1 MSLTPESEATT
12 VFQGALTAPV
22 YDVAIT
28 SPLEQARLL
37 STALGNRVWFKRE
50 DLQPVFSFKL
60 RGAYTMMAKLD
71 PAALARGVVAASAG
85 NHAQGVAL
93 AAGKLGCRAVIV
105 MPVTTPAI
113 KVEAVRRL
121 GGEVRLHGD
130 AFDDAAAYARQ
141 VAEAEGLTPIP
152 PYDHPD
158 VIAGQGTVAMELL
171 RQRPRGLDAVF
182 IPVGGGGLIAGM
194 ATCIKRL
201 QPSIRVIGVEPADSD
216 SMARSLEAG
225 RPVRLD
231 HAGTFADGVA
241 VRQVGELPFRLCRD
255 TVDEM
260 VRVGTDEICA
270 AIKDV
275 FAENRTVLEP
285 SGALSV
291 AGLRKWSAGKSGLDL
306 VAVLSGANL
315 NFDRLRFVAERAGS
329 GEHREALFAVTIPE
343 RPGSFRAFCELIGN
357 RPITEFNYRYS
368 DASIARTF
376 VGIQVAD
383 RGETEALL
391 AIFRAHGL
399 GAIDLSDNEMA
410 KLHLRH
416 LAWGFTPDPE
426 LERVYRFEF
435 PERPGALL
443 RFLTCM
449 SRGWNITLFHY
460 RNYGSDLGRV
470 LAGMEV
476 PREDEAAFA
485 TFLEELGYAWTD
497 EKDNPA
503 YRFLLRNGC

>member
-1 MSLTPESEATT
+1 MHTSPEAESQA
-12 VFQGALTAPV
+12 VFQSTLTAPV

-28 SPLEQARLL
+28 SPLEKAVLL
-37 STALGNRVWFKRE
+37 SAALGHRVWFKRE

-60 RGAYTMMAKLD
+60 RGAYTMMARLEPD
-71 PAALARGVVAASAG
+71 ALARGVVAASAG

-93 AAGKLGCRAVIV
+93 AAGRLGCRAVIV
-105 MPVTTPAI
+105 MPVPTPAI

-141 VAEAEGLTPIP
+141 VAETEGLTQIP

-194 ATCIKRL
+194 ATCLKRL
-201 QPSIRVIGVEPADSD
+201 QPGIRVIGVEPADSD
-216 SMARSLEAG
+216 CLARALEAG
-225 RPVRLD
+225 RPVRLEQV
-231 HAGTFADGVA
+231 GTFAEGVA

-260 VRVGTDEICA
+260 VQVSTDEICQ

-285 SGALSV
+285 AGALSV
-291 AGLRKWSAGKSGLDL
+291 AGLRKWGAGKSGLDL
-306 VAVLSGANL
+306 AAVLSGANL

-343 RPGSFRAFCELIGN
+343 RPGSFRAFCQLIGP

-368 DASIARTF
+368 DARTARIF

-383 RGETEALL
+383 RAEAEALM
-391 AIFRAHGL
+391 ATFRAQGL
-399 GAIDLSDNEMA
+399 GAMDLSDNEMA

-416 LAWGFTPDPE
+416 LAWGFTPNPE

-443 RFLTCM
+443 RFLTRM
-449 SRGWNITLFHY
+449 SQGWNITLFHY
-460 RNYGSDLGRV
+460 RNYGADLGRV

-485 TFLEELGYAWTD
+485 AFLEDLGYAWTD

-503 YRFLLRNGC
+503 YRLLLA

>member
-1 MSLTPESEATT
+1 MSCSPETEATE
-12 VFQGALTAPV
+12 VFQGSLTAPV

-28 SPLEQARLL
+28 SPLERAELL
-37 STALGNRVWFKRE
+37 SAQLGHRVWFKRE

-71 PAALARGVVAASAG
+71 PEALARGVVAASAG

-93 AAGKLGCRAVIV
+93 AAGRLGCRAVIV

-130 AFDDAAAYARQ
+130 AFDDAAAHARQ
-141 VAEAEGLTPIP
+141 VAEAEGLTAIP

-158 VIAGQGTVAMELL
+158 IIAGQGTVAMELL

-194 ATCIKRL
+194 ATCLKRL
-201 QPSIRVIGVEPADSD
+201 RPSIRVIGVEPADSD
-216 SMARSLEAG
+216 CLARSLEAG

-260 VRVGTDEICA
+260 VRVSTDEICA

-275 FAENRTVLEP
+275 FVENRTVLEP
-285 SGALSV
+285 AGALSV
-291 AGLRKWSAGKSGLDL
+291 AGLRKWSAGRSRLDL
-306 VAVLSGANL
+306 AAVLSGANL
-315 NFDRLRFVAERAGS
+315 NFDRLRFVAERAS
-329 GEHREALFAVTIPE
+329 GAPREALFAVTIPE
-343 RPGSFRAFCELIGN
+343 RPGSFKAFCELIGN

-376 VGIQVAD
+376 VGIQVAGRD
-383 RGETEALL
+383 EGEALL
-391 AIFRAHGL
+391 ATFRAAGL

-416 LAWGFTPDPE
+416 LVWGFTPDPE

-443 RFLTCM
+443 RFLTRM

-485 TFLEELGYAWTD
+485 AFLEELGYAWTD
-497 EKDNPA
+497 EKANPA
-503 YRFLLRNGC
+503 YRLLLT

>member
-1 MSLTPESEATT
+1 MSRSTESEAME
-12 VFQGALTAPV
+12 VFQGSLTAPV

-28 SPLEQARLL
+28 SPLEQAPLL
-37 STALGNRVWFKRE
+37 SAALGHRVWFKRE

-60 RGAYTMMAKLD
+60 RGAYTMMARLD
-71 PAALARGVVAASAG
+71 ADALARGVVAASAG

-141 VAEAEGLTPIP
+141 VAETEGLTPIP

-194 ATCIKRL
+194 ATCLKRL

-216 SMARSLEAG
+216 CLSRALEAG

-231 HAGTFADGVA
+231 HAGIFAEGVA

-260 VRVGTDEICA
+260 VRVGTDEICS

-285 SGALSV
+285 AGALSV
-291 AGLRKWSAGKSGLDL
+291 AGLRKWGAGKRGLDL
-306 VAVLSGANL
+306 AAVLSGANL

-343 RPGSFRAFCELIGN
+343 RPGSFKAFCELIGP

-368 DASIARTF
+368 DASTARIF

-383 RGETEALL
+383 RSETEGLL
-391 AIFRAHGL
+391 ATFRAHGL
-399 GAIDLSDNEMA
+399 GAMDLSDNEMA

-443 RFLTCM
+443 RFLTRM

-503 YRFLLRNGC
+503 YRFLLA

>member
-1 MSLTPESEATT
+1 
-12 VFQGALTAPV
+12 
-22 YDVAIT
+22 
-28 SPLEQARLL
+28 
-37 STALGNRVWFKRE
+37 
-50 DLQPVFSFKL
+50 
-60 RGAYTMMAKLD
+60 
-71 PAALARGVVAASAG
+71 
-85 NHAQGVAL
+85 
-93 AAGKLGCRAVIV
+93 
-105 MPVTTPAI
+105 
-113 KVEAVRRL
+113 
-121 GGEVRLHGD
+121 VRLHGD

-194 ATCIKRL
+194 ATCLKRL
-201 QPSIRVIGVEPADSD
+201 QPGIRVIGVEPADSD
-216 SMARSLEAG
+216 CLARALEAG

-260 VRVGTDEICA
+260 VRVSTDEICA

-275 FAENRTVLEP
+275 FAENRPVLEP
-285 SGALSV
+285 SGALAV
-291 AGLRKWSAGKSGLDL
+291 AGLRKWCASRRGLDL
-306 VAVLSGANL
+306 AAILSGANL

-343 RPGSFRAFCELIGN
+343 RPGSFKAFCELIGN

-368 DASIARTF
+368 DPSTARTF

-383 RGETEALL
+383 RAETEELL
-391 AIFRAHGL
+391 ATFRAHGL

-443 RFLTCM
+443 RFLTRM

-485 TFLEELGYAWTD
+485 AFLDELGYAWTD

-503 YRFLLRNGC
+503 YQFLNGWPAP

>member
-1 MSLTPESEATT
+1 MSTSPESEALE
-12 VFQGALTAPV
+12 VFQGILTAPV
-22 YDVAIT
+22 YDVAVT
-28 SPLEQARLL
+28 SPLEEAHLL
-37 STALGNRVWFKRE
+37 SAALGHRIWFKRE

-60 RGAYTMMAKLD
+60 RGAYTMMARLGAD
-71 PAALARGVVAASAG
+71 QLARGVVAASAG

-121 GGEVRLHGD
+121 GGEVRLHGN

-141 VAEAEGLTPIP
+141 VAEAEGLTQIP
-152 PYDHPD
+152 PFDHPD

-194 ATCIKRL
+194 ATCLKRL
-201 QPSIRVIGVEPADSD
+201 QPGIRVIGVEPADSD
-216 SMARSLEAG
+216 CMARSLEAG
-225 RPVRLD
+225 RPVRLE

-241 VRQVGELPFRLCRD
+241 VRQVGGLPFRLCRD

-260 VRVGTDEICA
+260 VRVSTDEICA

-291 AGLRKWSAGKSGLDL
+291 AGLRKWAAGRQGLDL
-306 VAVLSGANL
+306 AAVLSGANL

-343 RPGSFRAFCELIGN
+343 RPGSFRAFCELLGA
-357 RPITEFNYRYS
+357 RAITEFNYRYS
-368 DASIARTF
+368 DPRMARIF

-383 RGETEALL
+383 PGEREALMAL
-391 AIFRAHGL
+391 FQAHGL
-399 GAIDLSDNEMA
+399 GAVDLSDNEMA

-449 SRGWNITLFHY
+449 SVGWNITLFHY
-460 RNYGSDLGRV
+460 RNFGSDMGRV

-476 PREDEAAFA
+476 PREDETAFRA
-485 TFLEELGYAWTD
+485 FLEDLGYAWTD

-503 YRFLLRNGC
+503 YKFLLA

>member
-1 MSLTPESEATT
+1 MSTSPESEALE
-12 VFQGALTAPV
+12 VFQGILTAPV
-22 YDVAIT
+22 YDVAVT
-28 SPLEQARLL
+28 SPLEEAHLL
-37 STALGNRVWFKRE
+37 SAALGHRIWFKRE

-60 RGAYTMMAKLD
+60 RGAYTMMARLGAD
-71 PAALARGVVAASAG
+71 QLARGVVAASAG

-121 GGEVRLHGD
+121 GGEVRLHGN

-141 VAEAEGLTPIP
+141 VAEAKGLTQIP
-152 PYDHPD
+152 PFDHPD

-194 ATCIKRL
+194 ATCLKRL
-201 QPSIRVIGVEPADSD
+201 QPGIRVIGVEPADSD
-216 SMARSLEAG
+216 CMARSLEAG
-225 RPVRLD
+225 RPVRLE

-241 VRQVGELPFRLCRD
+241 VRQVGGLPFRLCRD

-260 VRVGTDEICA
+260 VRVSTDEICA

-291 AGLRKWSAGKSGLDL
+291 AGLRKWAAGRQGLDL
-306 VAVLSGANL
+306 AAVLSGANL

-329 GEHREALFAVTIPE
+329 GESREALFAVTIPE
-343 RPGSFRAFCELIGN
+343 RPGSFRAFCELIGP
-357 RPITEFNYRYS
+357 RAITEFNYRYS
-368 DASIARTF
+368 DATTARIF
-376 VGIQVAD
+376 VGIQVAGP
-383 RGETEALL
+383 GEAEALM
-391 AIFRAHGL
+391 ATFRAHGL
-399 GAIDLSDNEMA
+399 GVMDLSDNEMA

-449 SRGWNITLFHY
+449 SVGWNITLFHY
-460 RNYGSDLGRV
+460 RNFGSDMGRV

-476 PREDEAAFA
+476 PREDETAFRA
-485 TFLEELGYAWTD
+485 FLEDLGYAWTD

-503 YRFLLRNGC
+503 YKFLLA

>member
-1 MSLTPESEATT
+1 MSLSPESEALA
-12 VFQGALTAPV
+12 VFQGSLTAPV
-22 YDVAIT
+22 YDVAVT
-28 SPLEQARLL
+28 SPLEEARLL
-37 STALGNRVWFKRE
+37 SAALGHRIWFKRE

-60 RGAYTMMAKLD
+60 RGAYTMMAKLSAD
-71 PAALARGVVAASAG
+71 QLARGVVAASAG

-105 MPVTTPAI
+105 MPVTTPVI

-141 VAEAEGLTPIP
+141 VAEAEGLTQIP

-194 ATCIKRL
+194 ATCLKRL
-201 QPSIRVIGVEPADSD
+201 QPGIRVIGVEPADSD
-216 SMARSLEAG
+216 CLSRALEAG
-225 RPVRLD
+225 RPVRLE

-260 VRVGTDEICA
+260 VRVSTDEICA
-270 AIKDV
+270 AINDV

-291 AGLRKWSAGKSGLDL
+291 AGLRKWAAGRSGLDL
-306 VAVLSGANL
+306 AAILSGANL

-329 GEHREALFAVTIPE
+329 GEQREALFAVTIPE
-343 RPGSFRAFCELIGN
+343 RPGSFKAFCELIGP
-357 RPITEFNYRYS
+357 RSITEFNYRYS
-368 DASIARTF
+368 DATTARIF
-376 VGIQVAD
+376 VGIQVSGPA
-383 RGETEALL
+383 ETEALM
-391 AIFRAHGL
+391 ATFRAHGL
-399 GAIDLSDNEMA
+399 GVMDLSDNEMA

-416 LAWGFTPDPE
+416 LAWGFTPEPD

-443 RFLTCM
+443 RFLTRM
-449 SRGWNITLFHY
+449 SVGWNITLFHY
-460 RNYGSDLGRV
+460 RNYGSDMGRV

-476 PREDEAAFA
+476 PREDEAVFRG
-485 TFLEELGYAWTD
+485 FLEDLGYDWTD

-503 YRFLLRNGC
+503 YKFLLA

>member
-1 MSLTPESEATT
+1 MSTSPESEALE
-12 VFQGALTAPV
+12 VFQGILTAPV
-22 YDVAIT
+22 YDVAVT
-28 SPLEQARLL
+28 SPLEEAHLL
-37 STALGNRVWFKRE
+37 SAALGHRIWFKRE

-60 RGAYTMMAKLD
+60 RGAYTMMARLGAD
-71 PAALARGVVAASAG
+71 QLARGVVAASAG

-121 GGEVRLHGD
+121 GGEVRLHGN

-141 VAEAEGLTPIP
+141 VAEAEGLTQIP
-152 PYDHPD
+152 PFDHPD

-194 ATCIKRL
+194 ATCLKRL
-201 QPSIRVIGVEPADSD
+201 QPGIRVIGVEPADSD
-216 SMARSLEAG
+216 CMARSLEAG
-225 RPVRLD
+225 RPVRLE

-241 VRQVGELPFRLCRD
+241 VRQVGGLPFRLCRD

-260 VRVGTDEICA
+260 VRVSTDEICA

-291 AGLRKWSAGKSGLDL
+291 AGLRKWAAGRQGLDL
-306 VAVLSGANL
+306 AAVLSGANL

-329 GEHREALFAVTIPE
+329 GESREALFAVTIPE
-343 RPGSFRAFCELIGN
+343 RPGSFRAFCELIGP
-357 RPITEFNYRYS
+357 RAITEFNYRYS
-368 DASIARTF
+368 DATTARIF
-376 VGIQVAD
+376 VGIQVAGP
-383 RGETEALL
+383 GEAEALM
-391 AIFRAHGL
+391 ATFRAHGL
-399 GAIDLSDNEMA
+399 GVMDLSDNEMA

-449 SRGWNITLFHY
+449 SVGWNITLFHY
-460 RNYGSDLGRV
+460 RNFGSDMGRV

-476 PREDEAAFA
+476 PREDETAFRA
-485 TFLEELGYAWTD
+485 FLEDLGYAWTD

-503 YRFLLRNGC
+503 YKFLLA

>member
-1 MSLTPESEATT
+1 
-12 VFQGALTAPV
+12 
-22 YDVAIT
+22 
-28 SPLEQARLL
+28 
-37 STALGNRVWFKRE
+37 
-50 DLQPVFSFKL
+50 
-60 RGAYTMMAKLD
+60 
-71 PAALARGVVAASAG
+71 
-85 NHAQGVAL
+85 
-93 AAGKLGCRAVIV
+93 
-105 MPVTTPAI
+105 
-113 KVEAVRRL
+113 
-121 GGEVRLHGD
+121 
-130 AFDDAAAYARQ
+130 
-141 VAEAEGLTPIP
+141 
-152 PYDHPD
+152 
-158 VIAGQGTVAMELL
+158 
-171 RQRPRGLDAVF
+171 VF

-315 NFDRLRFVAERAGS
+315 TFDRLRFVAERAGS

>member
-1 MSLTPESEATT
+1 MTEPHSPSAAE
-12 VFQGALTAPV
+12 VFEGILTAPV
-22 YDVAIT
+22 YDVAVE
-28 SPLEQARLL
+28 SPLEPARLL
-37 STALGNRVWFKRE
+37 SAALGHRVWLKRE

-60 RGAYTMMAKLD
+60 RGAYTMMARLE
-71 PAALARGVVAASAG
+71 PGALARGVVAASAG

-93 AAGKLGCRAVIV
+93 AAGRLGCRAVIV

-121 GGEVRLHGD
+121 GGEVRLVGD

-141 VAEAEGLTPIP
+141 VAEAEGLTTIP
-152 PYDHPD
+152 PFDHPD
-158 VIAGQGTVAMELL
+158 VIAGQGTVGMELL

-182 IPVGGGGLIAGM
+182 VPVGGGGLLAGV
-194 ATCIKRL
+194 ATCLKRL

-216 SMARSLEAG
+216 SMTRSLEAG
-225 RPVRLD
+225 HPVRLE

-260 VRVGTDEICA
+260 VRVSTDEICE

-291 AGLRKWSAGKSGLDL
+291 AGLRRWAAGRSGLDL
-306 VAVLSGANL
+306 AAILSGANL

-329 GEHREALFAVTIPE
+329 GERREALFAVTIPE
-343 RPGSFRAFCELIGN
+343 RPGSFKAFCELVGA
-357 RPITEFNYRYS
+357 RAITEFNYRYS
-368 DASIARTF
+368 DPRAARIF

-383 RGETEALL
+383 QGETEALL
-391 AIFRAHGL
+391 ALFRNSGL
-399 GAIDLSDNEMA
+399 EAVDLSDNEMA

-443 RFLTCM
+443 RFLTRM

-460 RNYGSDLGRV
+460 RNHGADLGRV

-476 PREDEAAFA
+476 PREDAGAFDA
-485 TFLEELGYAWTD
+485 FLEDLGYACTD

-503 YRFLLRNGC
+503 YRMLLG

>member
-1 MSLTPESEATT
+1 MSSTPEAEAQD
-12 VFQGALTAPV
+12 VFEGILTAPV
-22 YDVAIT
+22 YDVAVT
-28 SPLEQARLL
+28 SPLEEAKLL
-37 STALGNRVWFKRE
+37 SAELGHRVWLKRE

-60 RGAYTMMAKLD
+60 RGAYTMMAKLG
-71 PAALARGVVAASAG
+71 AEELARGVVAASAG

-93 AAGKLGCRAVIV
+93 AAGRLGCRAVIV

-130 AFDDAAAYARQ
+130 AYDDAAAYARR
-141 VAEAEGLTPIP
+141 VAAEEGLTAIP

-194 ATCIKRL
+194 ATCLKRL
-201 QPSIRVIGVEPADSD
+201 RPDIRVIGVEPADSD
-216 SMARSLEAG
+216 CLARALEAG
-225 RPVRLD
+225 RPVRLE

-260 VRVGTDEICA
+260 VRVSTDEICA

-291 AGLRKWSAGKSGLDL
+291 AGLRKWGAGKAGLDL
-306 VAVLSGANL
+306 AAVLSGANL
-315 NFDRLRFVAERAGS
+315 NFDRLRFVAERAS
-329 GEHREALFAVTIPE
+329 GAQREALFAVTIPE
-343 RPGSFRAFCELIGN
+343 RPGSFKAFCELIGH
-357 RPITEFNYRYS
+357 RAITEFNYRYS
-368 DASIARTF
+368 DPATARIF
-376 VGIQVAD
+376 VGIQVTGPA
-383 RGETEALL
+383 ETEALMVT
-391 AIFRAHGL
+391 FRAHGL
-399 GAIDLSDNEMA
+399 GVMDLSDNEMA

-443 RFLTCM
+443 RFLTRM
-449 SRGWNITLFHY
+449 SVGWNITLFHY
-460 RNYGSDLGRV
+460 RNYGSDMGRV

-476 PREDEAAFA
+476 PREDGEAFRV
-485 TFLEELGYAWTD
+485 FLEELGYAWTD

-503 YRFLLRNGC
+503 YRFLLA

>member
-1 MSLTPESEATT
+1 MDPRHDPDALD
-12 VFQGALTAPV
+12 VFERILTAPV
-22 YDVAIT
+22 YDVARE
-28 SPLEQARLL
+28 SPLESAPLL
-37 STALGNRVWFKRE
+37 SAALGHRVWFKRE

-60 RGAYTMMAKLD
+60 RGAYTMMARLGRE
-71 PAALARGVVAASAG
+71 ALARGVVAASAG

-93 AAGKLGCRAVIV
+93 AAGRLGCRAVIV
-105 MPVTTPAI
+105 MPVTTPRI

-141 VAEAEGLTPIP
+141 VAQEEGLTPIP

-158 VIAGQGTVAMELL
+158 VVAGQGTIGLELL

-182 IPVGGGGLIAGM
+182 VPVGGGGLIAGV
-194 ATCIKRL
+194 ATALKRL
-201 QPSIRVIGVEPADSD
+201 QPGVRVIGVEPADSD
-216 SMARSLEAG
+216 CLAQALEAG

-231 HAGTFADGVA
+231 HAGVFADGVA
-241 VRQVGELPFRLCRD
+241 VRQVGELPFRLCRGA
-255 TVDEM
+255 VDEV

-275 FAENRTVLEP
+275 FTENRTVLEP

-291 AGLRKWSAGKSGLDL
+291 AGLRRWGEGRAGLDL
-306 VAVLSGANL
+306 AAILSGANL

-343 RPGSFRAFCELIGN
+343 RPGSFKAFCELIGP

-368 DASIARTF
+368 DPERARIF

-383 RGETEALL
+383 RGETAALL
-391 AIFRAHGL
+391 RLFQDQGL
-399 GAIDLSDNEMA
+399 LAVDLSDNELA

-416 LAWGFTPDPE
+416 MAWGFTPHPD

-443 RFLTCM
+443 RFLTRM

-460 RNYGSDLGRV
+460 RNHGADVGRV
-470 LAGMEV
+470 LAGVEV
-476 PREDEAAFA
+476 PKGDAEAFH
-485 TFLEELGYAWTD
+485 TFLADLGYPWTD
-497 EKDNPA
+497 EKANPA
-503 YRFLLRNGC
+503 YRFFLA

>member
-1 MSLTPESEATT
+1 MHTSPEAESQA
-12 VFQGALTAPV
+12 VFQSTLTAPV

-28 SPLEQARLL
+28 SPLEKAVLL
-37 STALGNRVWFKRE
+37 SAALGHRVWFKRE

-60 RGAYTMMAKLD
+60 RGAYTMMARLEPD
-71 PAALARGVVAASAG
+71 ALARGVVAASAG

-93 AAGKLGCRAVIV
+93 AAGRLGCRAVIV
-105 MPVTTPAI
+105 MPVPTPAI

-141 VAEAEGLTPIP
+141 VAETEGLTQIP

-194 ATCIKRL
+194 ATCLKRL
-201 QPSIRVIGVEPADSD
+201 QPGIRVIGVEPADSD
-216 SMARSLEAG
+216 CLARALEAG
-225 RPVRLD
+225 RPVRLEQV
-231 HAGTFADGVA
+231 GTFAEGVA

-260 VRVGTDEICA
+260 VQVSTDEICQ

-285 SGALSV
+285 AGALSV
-291 AGLRKWSAGKSGLDL
+291 AGLRKWGAGKSGLDL
-306 VAVLSGANL
+306 AAVLSGANL

-343 RPGSFRAFCELIGN
+343 RPGSFRAFCQLIGP

-368 DASIARTF
+368 DARTARIF

-383 RGETEALL
+383 RAEAEALM
-391 AIFRAHGL
+391 ATFRAQGL
-399 GAIDLSDNEMA
+399 GAMDLSDNEMA

-416 LAWGFTPDPE
+416 LAWGFTPNPE

-443 RFLTCM
+443 RFLTRM
-449 SRGWNITLFHY
+449 SQGWNITLFHY
-460 RNYGSDLGRV
+460 RNYGADLGRV

-476 PREDEAAFA
+476 PREDEAAFGA
-485 TFLEELGYAWTD
+485 FLEDLGYAWTD

-503 YRFLLRNGC
+503 YRLLLA